1 MFVNIN
7 PMQFAS
13 MAYDD
18 RVQALVGE
26 VILSIGKGNL
36 PVVIRAMNDLIDN
49 HAYTQGLEF
58 GERTT
63 RDVMKAE
70 WRAKMNDR
78 KVKLI
83 SKTVVKHGTAKKAK
97 TGRTTAKSS
106 KKSKRKS
113 YCSWL

>member
-7 PMQFAS
+7 PLHFS
-13 MAYDD
+13 NMAYDD

-26 VILSIGKGNL
+26 VVLAIGKGNL
-36 PVVIRAMNDLIDN
+36 PAVVRAMNDLIDN
-49 HAYTQGLEF
+49 HAYTQGFEF
-58 GERTT
+58 GEKTT

-83 SKTVVKHGTAKKAK
+83 GKTVVKHGTAKKAK
-97 TGRTTAKSS
+97 TSRVVTAKSS

-113 YCSWL
+113 